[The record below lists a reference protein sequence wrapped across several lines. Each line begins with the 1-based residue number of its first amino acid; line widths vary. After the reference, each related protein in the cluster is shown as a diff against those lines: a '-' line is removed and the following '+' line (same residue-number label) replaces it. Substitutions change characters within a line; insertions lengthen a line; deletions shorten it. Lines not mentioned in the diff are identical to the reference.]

1 MMRQRNQNRSETWYR
16 MAASVMPST
25 MSRQSEKSYFGNIV
39 FGSNAPEATLGHNRK
54 DGSYDNA
61 AQESRRFE
69 AVITF
74 GALPNQVVLSA
85 PEGVLNNIILRR

>member
-1 MMRQRNQNRSETWYR
+1 MV
-16 MAASVMPST
+16 ASVIPST

-54 DGSYDNA
+54 DGSCDNA